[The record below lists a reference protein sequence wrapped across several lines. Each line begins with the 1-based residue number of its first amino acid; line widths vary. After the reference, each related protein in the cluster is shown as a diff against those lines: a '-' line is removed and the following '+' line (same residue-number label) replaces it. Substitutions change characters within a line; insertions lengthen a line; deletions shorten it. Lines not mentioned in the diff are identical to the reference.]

1 MQQVDNTWLVYQ
13 FGSLPPEMCLPVS
26 QVSAESAESVE
37 VVQEEAAAILE
48 EMAHR
53 LQLSTVRFFAFTL
66 SKAFKSL
73 FRSVCVNEEG
83 IQRVGTDTD
92 QSEKDPVALLG
103 CDFAC

>member
-1 MQQVDNTWLVYQ
+1 M
-13 FGSLPPEMCLPVS
+13 S
-26 QVSAESAESVE
+26 QVSAESGESVE

-53 LQLSTVRFFAFTL
+53 LQLSTIRFFAFTL

-83 IQRVGTDTD
+83 ILRVCTDIIYQRSHLMSPT
-92 QSEKDPVALLG
+92 ALLG
-103 CDFAC
+103 YDLAC